1 MAVSLELTQRSE
13 EQEAPVPSTPIP
25 TSSNG
30 SGTFAMEQAP
40 RRQSRGEA
48 PRHFLVSEKRTT
60 PKGFK
65 QLRNR
70 AVSVTPDH
78 KPAYSLGDGFSE
90 YEAIPTGL
98 VHVGSKRKSTVPSFA
113 LGQLELTQTTNI
125 EPAVKEK
132 RRRFIRIRK
141 RDRREDNSFDFA
153 DVQLTPRIAKRHQK
167 EVVNDLEIIEPPPQ
181 SSETPVLAGETDGTE
196 QQQENDP
203 APPAADVELLGI
215 SSNNVKASSS
225 DRATPLDAVAIDRA
239 TSATPRLNEGKT
251 MHPQMGLSA
260 EPWETYEVSQTP
272 VVSETQLSVM

>member
-1 MAVSLELTQRSE
+1 MAVSLELTQRFE

-25 TSSNG
+25 TSNSG
-30 SGTFAMEQAP
+30 SGTVAMEHAP

-48 PRHFLVSEKRTT
+48 PRHFLISEKRTT

-70 AVSVTPDH
+70 AVAVTPDH

-90 YEAIPTGL
+90 YEAIPTGI
-98 VHVGSKRKSTVPSFA
+98 VHVGSKRKFTVPSFA
-113 LGQLELTQTTNI
+113 LGQLELTQTTNVA
-125 EPAVKEK
+125 PAVKEK

-167 EVVNDLEIIEPPPQ
+167 EAVNDLEIIEPPPQ

-196 QQQENDP
+196 QRQEKDP
-203 APPAADVELLGI
+203 APPAVNVELLGI
-215 SSNNVKASSS
+215 LSNNVKASSS
-225 DRATPLDAVAIDRA
+225 DRETPLDPVATDWA
-239 TSATPRLNEGKT
+239 TSATSMLNGGEM
-251 MHPQMGLSA
+251 MHPQM
-260 EPWETYEVSQTP
+260 
-272 VVSETQLSVM
+272 